1 MSRYALILTAAALA
15 LPGVA
20 LAATAVSGGSFCA
33 WCPFC

>member
-1 MSRYALILTAAALA
+1 MSRTMLIVTAAALT

-20 LAATAVSGGSFCA
+20 LAATAISGGGLCA